1 MEILVLQ
8 WLMGNG
14 PKALIHNA
22 TPDADD
28 GPKLADEIS
37 KADPWAMID
46 KIKSAKTATA
56 ALSVDTNNEAG
67 AVALNYLELSI
78 DFY

>member
-1 MEILVLQ
+1 MSAVENIIEIEEKFGIEIKHGNPGAAVAN
-8 WLMGNG
+8 GNG
-14 PKALIHNA
+14 PKVLIHNNA

-56 ALSVDTNNEAG
+56 ALSVD
-67 AVALNYLELSI
+67 
-78 DFY
+78 